1 MPLIICGS
9 ETASAAGAD
18 SLFRPAL
25 TRRMRKVLALVLDA
39 EEALDIDEKLTM
51 SSSRA
56 FGQAP
61 CSRPSR

>member
-25 TRRMRKVLALVLDA
+25 TRRMRKILALVLDA
-39 EEALDIDEKLTM
+39 E
-51 SSSRA
+51 
-56 FGQAP
+56 
-61 CSRPSR
+61 RPWTSTRN